1 MSSTPEDKSITDR
14 GSQVATPKKN
24 LVNDDVEKA
33 KESSLTRERRSA
45 ETKHQKMTTTAIP
58 ETEGSASTVSQTTT
72 PDNTD
77 VDELQTLH
85 LKLQNELNI
94 NMESARD
101 WHFLSILLTYSSLC
115 PEDSTKLDP
124 IIEKAN
130 TNISRQTMALFY
142 SQLVEYRDIIKSFDT
157 KTGNAYSNIIDDVET
172 KATAILNEA
181 DSEESSKG
189 KALFDLIDEAIN
201 RLKPL
206 KYSGKFG
213 LFFKGLRA
221 RQLETARLQQPLS
234 NITPVNENERVIAAS
249 LEQGLDRATLYENL
263 YEKLHQLISAD
274 ESEQAG
280 RLFFFA
286 NAMIRGKE
294 GTAYNHQSQSLFI
307 DKLLDFEPPSLPL
320 KAEHPSNEVRSD
332 FEYGIKVALILASL
346 KSYGGIWNEDD
357 EFGAAFSF
365 LQMLSGDN
373 PQYLNN
379 LLEQMTLSDA
389 DSGLVV
395 KELTLAFQASYEY
408 YLYTTVYPDGEK
420 QRASATI
427 LQKLGVDISSKYF
440 SQLQAAIGRF
450 IGPMSDWE
458 DSRSTPAEIISFLI
472 NKFDEEHGKDE
483 NFNNLQIVIHT
494 NRNGTQSPKYRTEF
508 IRIGLIRDNNGLF
521 SLTIDDSTEGSIH
534 YSGMA
539 RERLV
544 GTTFNEL
551 FSYKIKHLLS
561 LHFEA
566 AVGNDVSIPI
576 QIVPASIYSVDQ
588 LTVLQGS
595 PLSLR
600 DIISTPVSQLPQ
612 LERTRMMELTHQ
624 FFNTMK
630 DRAIFTTLITP
641 ATQHKT
647 SPIDTAT
654 PFSNLTAGMQELL
667 AIKKGAVDGEELI
680 KPGTEQL
687 FKNVIKGFTGIL
699 RLSNGGLQSS
709 GGLSAD
715 AKQAFSEFSSMVSD
729 VLDDT
734 ELSIPSDIREALSE
748 FNTQSQV
755 YLRQHTEAT
764 TAAGNH
770 QEPESQTK
778 ETSVIHSP
786 GSKVLLNPGQLLR
799 WIVGKLK
806 GSEADAQTMTEQELV
821 AFFKEHEGVLGVFTP
836 EEWTGQTEAPSLN
849 TDQAISGLFK
859 SSLNEIME
867 WHQGS
872 HLEVHPEKNSYRSLT
887 GNQPS
892 FNLLSQWQKC
902 FDASSESRSEPVSQ
916 TFLPPNNHTKSESE
930 DVTPSELN
938 FSGYIKNSTTPIPT
952 KVPETMSVAAPTKPA
967 TTTLVTTTQSTQF
980 ILQNV
985 LINAV
990 KDTWVYK
997 LQLRLL
1003 KYRDEAPDGES
1014 VQPVIN
1020 ALEKLIKTDKLK
1032 ELKSWISAFVKA
1044 AKSSDPETASRFA
1057 NILDSIDR
1065 NENDGSEDQH
1075 SRRKRSPL
1083 NPFDLDHQVF
1093 SLLNQLASDEK
1104 AEAFTRFSQGIQS
1117 SITNYSLKLNN
1128 QMLDSTP
1135 TRSESLAEESKSRV
1149 ITPSEMEE
1157 VKQQITDY
1165 FAEGDYYSAG
1175 QTSFDLGE
1183 ISVNQHV
1190 LARSSGNSESI
1201 TEANDANTSLSQ
1213 SGQIEINGNL
1223 DASLFEASCFMAIVT
1238 NPLFVRDVLAG
1249 CTGYCKGFSFIQ
1261 AIAGMKGISLNYR
1274 LLDMLAENQLDAGT
1288 LPQAI
1293 AVLQMLLN
1301 ISHSSHLPDLNPAEA
1316 AFEAGRLKYFGFKK
1330 ESLVFKNLLNK
1341 IDAINIEY
1349 HGLETQ
1355 DTTLDTA
1362 LDALVDFYEAQK
1374 GAAQT
1379 SEIKGAEV
1387 GIVCTFYIKV
1397 PHMIRLALEENPEG
1411 GFYIIYEN
1419 SQSSLIK
1426 IPVSSLSELKTDK
1439 VRQQF
1444 GEIIRSDLRNR
1455 YSYTD
1460 EQLRLV
1466 KLTPS
1471 ILSEIASLQI
1481 LPTSFLTLGELVATP
1496 PSERALL
1503 DQGRKLQKLTEL
1515 LTKLSQPST
1524 RDAIRQGAFEG
1535 LVEDSTVNPN
1545 KVSSLS
1551 SFNQK
1556 VREVL
1561 EAIDLF
1567 ERQGTAISSERIELI
1582 QDILATVTN
1591 ELKLINSIPATVLG
1605 RWLTQEKLNNLR
1617 QLSQAMEALKEA
1629 TAGSDFGV
1637 ATDLNDAVTKL
1648 NTEVDAFSQKTQ
1660 SISISELQLPDAES
1674 HPLPE
1679 KTVTKLKKT
1688 LKEKAYKIAL
1698 EETPSTSSATKEPS
1712 SESIEKAE
1720 EQVATQFKDGAD
1732 FFMAVVG
1739 APSRNVGT
1747 PTESNSQKLSN
1758 ALNEAADQ
1766 GLKET
1771 AGVGESWSRI
1781 PGKND
1786 DAIDRLLQD
1795 ESVRAFLKLRPSDF
1809 VSVTEGGVTVTAK
1822 VVGGIASGIA
1832 EVGGVAFTYRV
1843 TVGEWSFLYKRVGSS
1858 GASMDANDL
1867 RETEDLDTSATDLNN
1882 NVQKGIKKL
1891 DSAELDAPDAPD
1903 TPLDGAPVAEKLD
1916 SAELDAPDAPLD
1928 GAPVA
1933 KKPRVICKRDTGCVT
1948 SETEEGAG
1956 DSFADLFIDGL
1967 EGGAA
1972 SDGLADTALPAGAFF
1987 AGTMLT
1993 VVGLGAAGSGNQ
2005 NEQPQSPPA
2014 NSPSDSHSHSPV
2026 TRKPKS
2032 GDNSNNQGGADRPAI
2047 DQATTDQTPLTTSKP
2062 LAEPSTTITT
2072 PEQTKKS
2079 TEKIT
2084 QSNESLTT
2092 RPDISPTTEETE
2104 KTTALEDVKQT
2115 TPLASAVSQTTE
2127 STQTETTP
2135 DEKGVSDSVGTTQQ
2149 VSSMLQ
2155 TTPQPSGTQSTS
2167 GVTVPDLTTSDAA
2180 GSTIQTATTV
2190 SPESELEALASGVLD
2205 QSWLDNLLE
2214 HFDLPPEARK
2224 MFGIINKFSVLLS
2237 LLQQVTLFA
2246 DEIAEDY
2253 PEEAESYRSLAAF
2266 IKQEINGLLQPAHSR
2281 TRRSD
2286 TDDERDKRIQENQE
2300 SLNKELDKS
2309 IRNILDKL
2317 AKKPHITSYKQ
2328 LFRGYNARQK
2338 SVLSADIDNTNM
2350 EELSDE
2356 DEIIKRAMENDPHL
2370 SEYNTLKN
2378 NFRKLFNRGSYF
2390 EAGKKLFDAGYIKLL
2405 MDGGTIS
2412 ENAARLSGFKEQFL
2426 EKIQS
2431 HPDFTAFSAFKFGS
2445 TLHYALLLS
2454 NPFFMEE
2461 KGVCF
2466 SYLLL
2471 ESLAADKSLL
2481 LTKVLENLK
2490 NPQTPSETSILRT
2503 IFILQNFLDVGFH
2516 MHPSTISKVRAAS
2529 EKVQIE
2535 SASTRLRLKEV
2546 LQELGLKID
2555 SQLFE
2560 SLFKQ
2565 VTALRKSITDVK
2577 GDTVRIDNIATNVIE
2592 RFKILKAEAEK
2603 EGKEFNSV
2611 QIRLN
2616 ANEFIEKPHVIRIS
2630 LTEHNNGQ
2638 LYKLQYEN
2646 SATILLDFSASSLEN
2661 LDSDSVKQKFN
2672 KVVEEDLKA
2681 AYNYH
2686 GDVVSLSRITPA
2698 QITNLGILKLNPGS
2712 PLTLNEIVNTPES
2725 GMQALIEEK
2734 ELALFSDFFNKL
2746 AEPGVS
2752 QALSLSGTVIGK
2764 DSPRMVSSSESMVH
2778 IVRELVE
2785 SIGTNQAM
2793 GKAIP
2798 VQTRKLT
2805 GDVVQFF
2812 TKTLKLI
2819 NNMPDTTLALWL
2831 TQKQLNG
2838 LRSLS
2843 QAMLNACIRGGIPA
2857 DDLPEFRTQVDVFSQ
2872 KTEHLTVVEVQLP
2885 DAPSHALPSATKSKF
2900 KKSLKSQAEKIALKE
2915 TPVKA
2920 DGTKTPNKEALL
2932 TAEKQVV
2939 TQFLDGVKVF
2949 SALTGMGK
2957 SKSKIVETNAANDL
2971 LAETVDAVAEQ
2982 SIEQVFG
2989 EKEPAPQIKQ
2999 KPIDSIDELMEDPQ
3013 VQVFLN
3019 IKASE
3024 LVSVTEGGITVT
3036 GAVVGGVA
3044 SGTVLIGGAAF
3055 SYRSAQASNL
3065 AYRPLGSTGEY
3076 TSEIPTKEPVDPEEV
3091 EQLIKKVLEKVEGP
3105 PKTDT
3110 VEAEVEDVPVEAPVK
3125 DVPEHMPCKRDL
3137 RGCTPFEDAEEGV
3150 GDTLGDLLLDGA
3162 AGEGLV
3168 DAAPAIGGGFAGSL
3182 LFLFGL
3188 GAAASN
3194 HDSERTQTSDEPPA
3208 LPPVRHEHNQPSE
3221 HEANNPVMPVATLPP
3236 ATKEKTLTTESPA
3249 TQKVPEGV
3257 TQGGALTQEP
3267 PTTAA
3272 PGREDTTPVASST
3285 QELPTTAAPGRE
3297 DTTPVASST
3306 QELPT
3311 TAAPGRQDTTPV
3323 ALSTQEPPTT
3333 AAPGRQDTTPVA
3345 LSTQEPPTTAASGR
3359 EDTTPV
3365 ASSTQ
3370 EPPTT
3375 AVTDRE
3381 GTTPVALSTQE
3392 PPTTAASGRED
3403 TTPVVLS
3410 TQEPPTTAAPD
3421 REDTTPV
3428 VLSTQES
3435 PKTTASGR
3443 EDTTQESLATT
3454 SKKSGS
3460 ISSEPPVAQPS
3471 LKPSRD
3477 LACKVLVKFD
3487 FPEWFARG
3495 VFTDE
3500 QVNHMYGNMMG
3511 FLESSLGSI
3520 SEYLSSLPKATT
3532 LPVREA
3538 RDLVRMFL
3546 TDDAALVVRT
3556 RLLSDEKFKPCVS
3569 REGEASYE
3577 NDMAQKREIIDL
3589 VRLTWVKDKW
3599 FKEFASRRQGRVTRS
3614 IRHEHHSHRSRQKQH
3629 LMREIDKKLF
3639 EVLQGEKDS
3648 QKNTEPA
3655 IRGRR
3660 KRAANRHS
3668 DELSEIARVQG
3679 ELRMVKNQLQSF
3691 EGVQLPEKNV
3701 RVRKNRKL
3709 NCRILS
3715 RYKPS
3720 SNSKSVASESSD
3732 SRVLEA
3738 AYNSLPS
3745 RLSAVQSMLTALLKH
3760 SRAGKINGLVPLLKM
3775 LKKMKALSNEREKFL
3790 RDGKFYQPC
3799 TDKKGRPIA
3808 ATSPKQTKL
3817 LIKHMRQFDVTVKQ
3831 FEKANQHLLS
3841 TYRIP
3846 SVTLHTRR
3854 SSPLGLSREAEIR
3867 VLHSIQTELEKSR
3880 RLVKQ
3885 LKVATVQ
3892 EVIQHPAIRPV
3903 ASLGTNTTAPADNVA
3918 RHHHRRD
3925 TDAVPK
3931 PPAHHNRKLLSVGS
3945 EHLEGHRPLDGLF
3958 REDNDSQKP
3967 VSSSASRLESP
3978 INKGFQILST
3988 FAKEILNPD
3997 ISAFFSQFTSYFNGP
4012 VTEESSEKP
4021 NSGFEAHA
4029 SKENST
4035 KELLKETGV
4044 KEASTR
4050 QWRSTVTV
4058 LGKCEGESNDCK
4070 AQVGV
4075 MTTHSDDPAF
4085 CYSQTPEGDKEC
4097 SSFQFSAALGTCEE
4111 TEALNMENLFSKRKF
4126 SGNENSSRDDSQ
4138 CNEQEIL
4145 AAAAGSI
4152 KEMMKEQALSKW
4164 QKSADYLNG
4173 AHGLH
4178 MPFTHKPTFLET
4190 LDLFESSHGSLPEG
4204 FRRDAQG
4211 NILLT
4216 VTGESAF
4223 QFDLTNNQ
4231 MKGELSEAESGV
4243 VTPERIDLIRRAATM
4258 DSRMAAYLQWQP
4270 IIETPRNLAEILN
4283 LLACTINDR
4292 SMIKGH
4298 WSDVQ
4303 KAKETG
4309 SHTSLIGVLQDG
4321 TDIASDLYDDV
4332 KNYIKLAKDGHC
4344 DMSHWSNSDL
4354 TCISILQTYLGK
4366 TKELRSD
4373 VLAKQFISELLNSPV
4388 GPESQSY
4395 SDLFD
4400 VEENGGVRIRGRHA
4414 EDNIKGMSGH
4424 SFFKLATVYRQMN
4437 DDHPVER
4444 IQLCSPQ
4451 NGNRLELVRCMLNV
4465 MARSCLDNS
4474 GSKYIDVARQLLKE
4488 KRRINESNTEHVSI
4502 SQCLQLVDDWCTEA
4516 KNSEPDLKTR
4526 YVTDLITL
4534 INKKL
4539 KSFDMNSQDRI
4550 PLSIAIWERLHQ
4562 IQSLSPDEAE
4572 DHSLLKDKAGQLAEL
4587 YHQSYSNAVSSMPET
4602 MSSHDIDVVKE
4613 LHRDIALTCFH
4624 QLVDDVDSNELAHKI
4639 SSMVSKEWQVVAKEH
4654 EEVSHETGV
4663 GFVRVSNITSPRE
4676 KDLINSLNIF
4686 PEQSNVYLP
4695 AACMP
4700 ISLSAASTS
4709 TQPAT
4714 MS

>member
-1 MSSTPEDKSITDR
+1 MSSTPEDKSITGR
-14 GSQVATPKKN
+14 GSKVATPKNN
-24 LVNDDVEKA
+24 LVKDGVENA

-213 LFFKGLRA
+213 LFFKGLRD

-234 NITPVNENERVIAAS
+234 NIAPTNENERVIAAS
-249 LEQGLDRATLYENL
+249 FEQGLDRATLYENL
-263 YEKLHQLISAD
+263 YEKLHQLISSD
-274 ESEQAG
+274 EFEQAG

-294 GTAYNHQSQSLFI
+294 GTAYNHKKQNPFM
-307 DKLLDFEPPSLPL
+307 DKLLDFESPSLPSQV
-320 KAEHPSNEVRSD
+320 EHSSNGIQND
-332 FEYGIKVALILASL
+332 FEYGMKVALILASL
-346 KSYGGIWNEDD
+346 KSYGGIWNEDY
-357 EFGAAFSF
+357 EFGVAFSF

-373 PQYLNN
+373 PQFLNN
-379 LLEQMTLSDA
+379 LLEQMTLSDEG
-389 DSGLVV
+389 SRQVV

-408 YLYTTVYPDGEK
+408 YLYTMVYPNEEK
-420 QRASATI
+420 QRASETI
-427 LQKLGVDISSKYF
+427 LRKLGVDTLSEHF
-440 SQLQAAIGRF
+440 SLLQAAIGRI
-450 IGPMSDWE
+450 IGPMSAWE
-458 DSRSTPAEIISFLI
+458 SSRSTPAEIITFLI
-472 NKFDEEHGKDE
+472 NKFDEAHGRDG
-483 NFNNLQIVIHT
+483 NFNNLQVVIHI
-494 NRNGTQSPKYRTEF
+494 NRMGVQSPKYRTEF
-508 IRIGLIRDNNGLF
+508 IRAGLTQDNNGLF
-521 SLTIDDSTEGSIH
+521 SLTIGDSTEGSIR
-534 YSGMA
+534 YSGMT
-539 RERLV
+539 REQLT

-551 FSYKIKHLLS
+551 FSHKIKHLLS
-561 LHFEA
+561 LHFKIT
-566 AVGNDVSIPI
+566 VGNDVSIPI
-576 QIVPASIYSVDQ
+576 QMVPASIHYVDQ
-588 LTVLQGS
+588 LIVLQGS

-612 LERTRMMELTHQ
+612 LERTRMMELTQQ

-630 DRAIFTTLITP
+630 DRAVFTTLITP
-641 ATQHKT
+641 ETQRT
-647 SPIDTAT
+647 APPTDTAT
-654 PFSNLTAGMQELL
+654 ALSNLTAEMQELL
-667 AIKKGAVDGEELI
+667 AIKKATVDGEELI
-680 KPGTEQL
+680 QAGTAQL
-687 FKNVIKGFTGIL
+687 FKNVLKGFTGIL
-699 RLSNGGLQSS
+699 RLCNDSSQSS
-709 GGLSAD
+709 DGLSAD
-715 AKQAFSEFSSMVSD
+715 AKQALSEFSSMVSD

-755 YLRQHTEAT
+755 YLSQHTEAT
-764 TAAGNH
+764 TTAGNH

-786 GSKVLLNPGQLLR
+786 GSKVLLNPRQLLR

-806 GSEADAQTMTEQELV
+806 GSETDAQTMTEQELV
-821 AFFKEHEGVLGVFTP
+821 AFFKEYEGVLGVFTP
-836 EEWTGQTEAPSLN
+836 EESTGQTEAPSLD

-859 SSLNEIME
+859 NSLNEIME

-872 HLEVHPEKNSYRSLT
+872 HLEVHPDKNSYRILT

-902 FDASSESRSEPVSQ
+902 FDESPESHSEPVSQ
-916 TFLPPNNHTKSESE
+916 TLLPPDNPTRSDAE
-930 DVTPSELN
+930 DVTASETTDSSSLN
-938 FSGYIKNSTTPIPT
+938 KITTQIPT
-952 KVPETMSVAAPTKPA
+952 EVPETTPA
-967 TTTLVTTTQSTQF
+967 TTPVSTTQSTQF

-1003 KYRDEAPDGES
+1003 KYRDEAPDGNS

-1020 ALEKLIKTDKLK
+1020 ALDKLIKADQLK
-1032 ELKSWISAFVKA
+1032 VLKSWISAFAKA
-1044 AKSSDPETASRFA
+1044 TQSSDPATARRFTS
-1057 NILDSIDR
+1057 ILDSI
-1065 NENDGSEDQH
+1065 NSHKTGNSEDEH
-1075 SRRKRSPL
+1075 SRKKRSPL

-1104 AEAFTRFSQGIQS
+1104 AAAFTRFSQGIQS
-1117 SITNYSLKLNN
+1117 SITKHSLKLNN
-1128 QMLDSTP
+1128 QISDSTP

-1149 ITPSEMEE
+1149 ITPSEMDE
-1157 VKQQITDY
+1157 VKQRITDY

-1183 ISVNQHV
+1183 ISVNQHI
-1190 LARSSGNSESI
+1190 LARSTGNSESI
-1201 TEANDANTSLSQ
+1201 TETNDAETSLSQ
-1213 SGQIEINGNL
+1213 SDFVEIDGNV

-1261 AIAGMKGISLNYR
+1261 AIAGMKGVSLNYR

-1301 ISHSSHLPDLNPAEA
+1301 ISHSSHLPDLNPEEA
-1316 AFEAGRLKYFGFKK
+1316 AFETERLKYFGFKK

-1341 IDAINIEY
+1341 VDAINVEY

-1362 LDALVDFYEAQK
+1362 LDVLVDFYEAQK

-1387 GIVCTFYIKV
+1387 GIVGTFYIKV
-1397 PHMIRLALEENPEG
+1397 PHMIRLALEENLEG

-1426 IPVSSLSELKTDK
+1426 VSVSSLSELKTDK

-1444 GEIIRSDLRNR
+1444 GKIIRSDLRNR

-1481 LPTSFLTLGELVATP
+1481 LPTSFSTLGELVATP

-1561 EAIDLF
+1561 EAIGLF
-1567 ERQGTAISSERIELI
+1567 ERQGTALSSERIELI
-1582 QDILATVTN
+1582 QDILGTVTN

-1629 TAGSDFGV
+1629 TAGEDFGA

-1648 NTEVDAFSQKTQ
+1648 NTEVAAFSQKTQ

-1679 KTVTKLKKT
+1679 KTVSKLKKT
-1688 LKEKAYKIAL
+1688 LKEKAHKIAL

-1720 EQVATQFKDGAD
+1720 EQVATHFKDGAD

-1771 AGVGESWSRI
+1771 AGAGESWSRI

-1786 DAIDRLLQD
+1786 DAIDRLLKD

-1809 VSVTEGGVTVTAK
+1809 VSITEGDVTVTAK
-1822 VVGGIASGIA
+1822 VVGGVATGIA
-1832 EVGGVAFTYRV
+1832 EIGGVAFAYRA
-1843 TVGEWSFLYKRVGSS
+1843 TVGEWSILYKPVGSS
-1858 GASMDANDL
+1858 GAYMDAKDL
-1867 RETEDLDTSATDLNN
+1867 PELEDLDISATDLNN
-1882 NVQKGIKKL
+1882 NVQKGI
-1891 DSAELDAPDAPD
+1891 
-1903 TPLDGAPVAEKLD
+1903 EKLD
-1916 SAELDAPDAPLD
+1916 SAELDAPDVPDTPLED
-1928 GAPVA
+1928 VPVA
-1933 KKPRVICKRDTGCVT
+1933 KKPRVICKRDLGCVT

-1956 DSFADLFIDGL
+1956 DSFADLVIDTL
-1967 EGGAA
+1967 EEGAV

-1987 AGTMLT
+1987 AGSMLT

-2005 NEQPQSPPA
+2005 NEQPPSPPA
-2014 NSPSDSHSHSPV
+2014 NSPSDSDSYSPV
-2026 TRKPKS
+2026 TRSPNS
-2032 GDNSNNQGGADRPAI
+2032 GNHRNNQDDADRPAT
-2047 DQATTDQTPLTTSKP
+2047 DQAATDRSTLTTTTKP
-2062 LAEPSTTITT
+2062 EVKPETTTIT
-2072 PEQTKKS
+2072 PEQTQKS

-2084 QSNESLTT
+2084 ESNVNVTT

-2104 KTTALEDVKQT
+2104 KTTSTPTSAEQT
-2115 TPLASAVSQTTE
+2115 TPAPTLEPQTKEVDKTPPPASTVSQTTE
-2127 STQTETTP
+2127 SGQEETTP
-2135 DEKGVSDSVGTTQQ
+2135 VITTVQDEPAQR
-2149 VSSMLQ
+2149 
-2155 TTPQPSGTQSTS
+2155 TTPESTTTVTGEVATSNENASTVTSSTS
-2167 GVTVPDLTTSDAA
+2167 RIRNGTSAVSNSTLASPATAPFSTPAPSVEITTSA
-2180 GSTIQTATTV
+2180 
-2190 SPESELEALASGVLD
+2190 
-2205 QSWLDNLLE
+2205 
-2214 HFDLPPEARK
+2214 
-2224 MFGIINKFSVLLS
+2224 
-2237 LLQQVTLFA
+2237 
-2246 DEIAEDY
+2246 
-2253 PEEAESYRSLAAF
+2253 
-2266 IKQEINGLLQPAHSR
+2266 
-2281 TRRSD
+2281 
-2286 TDDERDKRIQENQE
+2286 NQ
-2300 SLNKELDKS
+2300 
-2309 IRNILDKL
+2309 
-2317 AKKPHITSYKQ
+2317 
-2328 LFRGYNARQK
+2328 
-2338 SVLSADIDNTNM
+2338 
-2350 EELSDE
+2350 
-2356 DEIIKRAMENDPHL
+2356 
-2370 SEYNTLKN
+2370 
-2378 NFRKLFNRGSYF
+2378 
-2390 EAGKKLFDAGYIKLL
+2390 
-2405 MDGGTIS
+2405 
-2412 ENAARLSGFKEQFL
+2412 
-2426 EKIQS
+2426 
-2431 HPDFTAFSAFKFGS
+2431 
-2445 TLHYALLLS
+2445 
-2454 NPFFMEE
+2454 
-2461 KGVCF
+2461 
-2466 SYLLL
+2466 
-2471 ESLAADKSLL
+2471 
-2481 LTKVLENLK
+2481 NLK
-2490 NPQTPSETSILRT
+2490 NSIDQLLQGFFKNSWISALFQQQKT
-2503 IFILQNFLDVGFH
+2503 ILQSL
-2516 MHPSTISKVRAAS
+2516 PSSTAS
-2529 EKVQIE
+2529 
-2535 SASTRLRLKEV
+2535 
-2546 LQELGLKID
+2546 
-2555 SQLFE
+2555 
-2560 SLFKQ
+2560 
-2565 VTALRKSITDVK
+2565 
-2577 GDTVRIDNIATNVIE
+2577 
-2592 RFKILKAEAEK
+2592 
-2603 EGKEFNSV
+2603 
-2611 QIRLN
+2611 
-2616 ANEFIEKPHVIRIS
+2616 P
-2630 LTEHNNGQ
+2630 
-2638 LYKLQYEN
+2638 
-2646 SATILLDFSASSLEN
+2646 
-2661 LDSDSVKQKFN
+2661 
-2672 KVVEEDLKA
+2672 
-2681 AYNYH
+2681 
-2686 GDVVSLSRITPA
+2686 
-2698 QITNLGILKLNPGS
+2698 
-2712 PLTLNEIVNTPES
+2712 
-2725 GMQALIEEK
+2725 
-2734 ELALFSDFFNKL
+2734 
-2746 AEPGVS
+2746 
-2752 QALSLSGTVIGK
+2752 ALSF
-2764 DSPRMVSSSESMVH
+2764 
-2778 IVRELVE
+2778 
-2785 SIGTNQAM
+2785 NQ
-2793 GKAIP
+2793 
-2798 VQTRKLT
+2798 QKL
-2805 GDVVQFF
+2805 DIFYRIA
-2812 TKTLKLI
+2812 KL
-2819 NNMPDTTLALWL
+2819 
-2831 TQKQLNG
+2831 
-2838 LRSLS
+2838 
-2843 QAMLNACIRGGIPA
+2843 
-2857 DDLPEFRTQVDVFSQ
+2857 
-2872 KTEHLTVVEVQLP
+2872 
-2885 DAPSHALPSATKSKF
+2885 
-2900 KKSLKSQAEKIALKE
+2900 IALKE
-2915 TPVKA
+2915 FTRAFITGVRTSDPDLASEYKTLGDYLSGRIEQIKQEPKTRA
-2920 DGTKTPNKEALL
+2920 KRSHNGSDGSESTKQEWTQYDINNFVDETLETFMDLLGESDHNQAFIEFSQGYKKRQDEYRKFIHDDVDEDDMSESDALL
-2932 TAEKQVV
+2932 ERSATEVIDDTPLNQLKVAAAHSVDDQNYFQAGKQIFDIEMIETNVELLLSGKGTVSQQSEADNLSEYSGIFSNIVSDAGEAVGTFSKFSILASALYAQVFSNPLLHQDLVLKCAGYCMGRTLFDAVSEQNPNNLALWNLLDDLFSPNGSPTVTLNAIVALQMIADQADDSQSENPEARHRATQALRKLQHLGYETGSQTFQELSSQLHRLNVRFFSLPHKTVAIENVVGECVKSFRLQEATAEQQGQTFNSQQFFVNLSETAGVTHVV
-2939 TQFLDGVKVF
+2939 RISVTKNAADKYMITYENTQSVMFKIAADTLDELASDENSEQFATHIANDLQGLYEYTGRQITLTKATAAFMGILEDLVVLHG
-2949 SALTGMGK
+2949 SALTVKDIATASRAELPVLEQQRQIGLFTDFFNFLAGTSGFQALKQAVPEGIRSLPFTVTTKSPLIDQAKELLVSLHQKTEAGTPIPIQTKLLVGNVLKKITGTLKLVNGMSDAEFSAGITEANLPLLQRLSQAIEAFK
-2957 SKSKIVETNAANDL
+2957 TTSLAEADDAEMSHLFGGELSEFIVEATKFSAKVATASTADRSQLPSSSSHKESELSDSKKAQLKTAINQKALKNAQLQAAQGASSSQPTPAEL
-2971 LAETVDAVAEQ
+2971 RQAKEQLAVSAQDGAHLFFSLTGRSLVSPDSE
-2982 SIEQVFG
+2982 SIESSSLSEESILLN
-2989 EKEPAPQIKQ
+2989 EKLDDIALT
-2999 KPIDSIDELMEDPQ
+2999 SLMEELERFPSFAKVAQHESDPIEDLFNDP
-3013 VQVFLN
+3013 VVDKFLGQ
-3019 IKASE
+3019 KASM
-3024 LVSVTEGGITVT
+3024 VT
-3036 GAVVGGVA
+3036 GGDNVAGKVVGGIA
-3044 SGTVLIGGAAF
+3044 SGVITLGGGLALTYRVIKSGDGALQTV
-3055 SYRSAQASNL
+3055 
-3065 AYRPLGSTGEY
+3065 YRPLGQSNRALTPAEQQEADDLV
-3076 TSEIPTKEPVDPEEV
+3076 SQEMNRRLPDANNDPLEPENSVEERIPVECGARKKRSLEPCIPEEPEAV
-3091 EQLIKKVLEKVEGP
+3091 EETALE
-3105 PKTDT
+3105 
-3110 VEAEVEDVPVEAPVK
+3110 
-3125 DVPEHMPCKRDL
+3125 
-3137 RGCTPFEDAEEGV
+3137 
-3150 GDTLGDLLLDGA
+3150 DGA
-3162 AGEGLV
+3162 GDSTLADVLIDGVVDSAFADEAV
-3168 DAAPAIGGGFAGSL
+3168 DAAPVLGAGAGSL
-3182 LFLFGL
+3182 LLIFGL
-3188 GAAASN
+3188 SHSGNNQQRPSTTTATTTTTTTTKRPESHTQKTTTTEVTKTTKPANKPITASIPTTNQAATTPEETAPREAT
-3194 HDSERTQTSDEPPA
+3194 HTKTTTPVTSDSTIPTTPATRTTPSVTEITSGSTSSSEEQPVTEPETTEPTTTT
-3208 LPPVRHEHNQPSE
+3208 PSE
-3221 HEANNPVMPVATLPP
+3221 ELGTTQGEQSTLAPP
-3236 ATKEKTLTTESPA
+3236 ATPPSEEEETTQA
-3249 TQKVPEGV
+3249 KVS
-3257 TQGGALTQEP
+3257 
-3267 PTTAA
+3267 
-3272 PGREDTTPVASST
+3272 TPVPST
-3285 QELPTTAAPGRE
+3285 
-3297 DTTPVASST
+3297 
-3306 QELPT
+3306 
-3311 TAAPGRQDTTPV
+3311 
-3323 ALSTQEPPTT
+3323 
-3333 AAPGRQDTTPVA
+3333 
-3345 LSTQEPPTTAASGR
+3345 
-3359 EDTTPV
+3359 
-3365 ASSTQ
+3365 
-3370 EPPTT
+3370 
-3375 AVTDRE
+3375 
-3381 GTTPVALSTQE
+3381 
-3392 PPTTAASGRED
+3392 
-3403 TTPVVLS
+3403 
-3410 TQEPPTTAAPD
+3410 
-3421 REDTTPV
+3421 
-3428 VLSTQES
+3428 
-3435 PKTTASGR
+3435 
-3443 EDTTQESLATT
+3443 TT

-3460 ISSEPPVAQPS
+3460 ISFEPPVAKPS

-3511 FLESSLGSI
+3511 FLESSLGTI

-3538 RDLVRMFL
+3538 RDLAKMFL

-3556 RLLSDEKFKPCVS
+3556 RLLSDIKFKPCVS

-3614 IRHEHHSHRSRQKQH
+3614 LDHSRHSHRST
-3629 LMREIDKKLF
+3629 REKKRHILREF
-3639 EVLQGEKDS
+3639 DRDLKRLEEEKS
-3648 QKNTEPA
+3648 GAGNTEPA

-3660 KRAANRHS
+3660 KRAASRHS
-3668 DELSEIARVQG
+3668 DELNEIARVQG
-3679 ELRMVKNQLQSF
+3679 VLRMVTNQLQSF

-3709 NCRILS
+3709 NCRILG

-3720 SNSKSVASESSD
+3720 SSSKSVASESSD

-3745 RLSAVQSMLTALLKH
+3745 KLVAVQSMLTALLKH
-3760 SRAGKINGLVPLLKM
+3760 PRAGKINGLVPLLKM
-3775 LKKMKALSNEREKFL
+3775 LKKMKALSNEREKLL
-3790 RDGKFYQPC
+3790 RHGKFYQPC

-3808 ATSPKQTKL
+3808 ATSPEQTRL
-3817 LIKHMRQFDVTVKQ
+3817 LIKQMRQFDVTVKQ

-3867 VLHSIQTELEKSR
+3867 VLRSIQTELEKSR

-3885 LKVATVQ
+3885 LKVATVK
-3892 EVIQHPAIRPV
+3892 EVIQPAIRPV
-3903 ASLGTNTTAPADNVA
+3903 ASLGTNTTAPADNVV
-3918 RHHHRRD
+3918 RYHHRRD
-3925 TDAVPK
+3925 TDAAPK

-3945 EHLEGHRPLDGLF
+3945 EHLEDHRPLDGLF
-3958 REDNDSQKP
+3958 RENNDYQKP
-3967 VSSSASRLESP
+3967 MSSSASRLESP

-4021 NSGFEAHA
+4021 NFGFEAHA

-4035 KELLKETGV
+4035 KELLKETDV
-4044 KEASTR
+4044 SEASTR
-4050 QWRSTVTV
+4050 QWSSTVTV

-4085 CYSQTPEGDKEC
+4085 CHSQTQTPEDGKQC
-4097 SSFQFSAALGTCEE
+4097 SSFKIRANSETCEE
-4111 TEALNMENLFSKRKF
+4111 TEALNMENLFSKRRF
-4126 SGNENSSRDDSQ
+4126 SGNENSSWDDSL
-4138 CNEQEIL
+4138 CDEQEIL
-4145 AAAAGSI
+4145 ATAAGSI
-4152 KEMMKEQALSKW
+4152 KEMMKERALSKW

-4173 AHGLH
+4173 THGLH
-4178 MPFTHKPTFLET
+4178 MPFTHKPTFLQI

-4204 FRRDAQG
+4204 FQRNDQG
-4211 NILLT
+4211 DILLT

-4231 MKGELSEAESGV
+4231 MKGEQPETELGV
-4243 VTPERIDLIRRAATM
+4243 VTPERIDSIRKAATM

-4270 IIETPRNLAEILN
+4270 IIETPRNLAEVLN
-4283 LLACTINDR
+4283 LLVCKINDR

-4298 WSDVQ
+4298 WSDIQ
-4303 KAKETG
+4303 KAQETG
-4309 SHTSLIGVLQDG
+4309 SHASLIGVLQDG
-4321 TDIASDLYDDV
+4321 TDIASDLYKDV
-4332 KNYIKLAKDGHC
+4332 KNYIKLAENSLC
-4344 DMSHWSNSDL
+4344 DMSYWTDSDL
-4354 TCISILQTYLGK
+4354 ICISILQIYLRK

-4373 VLAKQFISELLNSPV
+4373 ALAKRFISELLDSPV

-4414 EDNIKGMSGH
+4414 EDNIKGMSRH
-4424 SFFKLATVYRQMN
+4424 RFFKLATVYRQVSE
-4437 DDHPVER
+4437 DHPVER

-4465 MARSCLDNS
+4465 MARSCFDNS

-4488 KRRINESNTEHVSI
+4488 KRRINESNTEQVSLY
-4502 SQCLQLVDDWCTEA
+4502 QCQQLVDDWCKEA
-4516 KNSEPDLKTR
+4516 QNSEPDLKTR

-4539 KSFDMNSQDRI
+4539 KSFDINSQDRI

-4562 IQSLSPDEAE
+4562 IKSLAPDTAVY
-4572 DHSLLKDKAGQLAEL
+4572 HSLLKDKAGQLADL

-4602 MSSHDIDVVKE
+4602 MSSQDIDVVKE
-4613 LHRDIALTCFH
+4613 LHRDIALICFH

-4654 EEVSHETGV
+4654 EEVSHETGA

-4676 KDLINSLNIF
+4676 KDLIKSLNRL
-4686 PEQSNVYLP
+4686 PQQSNLYLP

-4709 TQPAT
+4709 TLPAT